1 MTPAELLRALR
12 LAGIAPSVRDGRLRL
27 DGPVALLDGD
37 LVREARQHRGALLA
51 MLAEEGVVEVSPR
64 SDCNSATAAPITG
77 QVPERN
83 HPRAPVAAPVA
94 GCCGYEISA
103 TADDAGKAGEAHA
116 VAVAVPLQQGA
127 PVGATAITGQVPER
141 NRPGVADCCTVAVD
155 PAGSTITAPP
165 GALDA
170 ALVESL
176 RSHKADVLALLA
188 PEPADDLEATA
199 LLGEVFWARQDAA
212 RSALAGAPDGGT
224 RIATYRAAIARWG
237 GYLDGLADQGPG
249 RDALES
255 AAIGQLRRLQR
266 GEVVPREQ
274 EAIA

>member
-1 MTPAELLRALR
+1 MDRAQQRDGAERLLTTLRAR
-12 LAGIAPSVRDGRLRL
+12 G
-27 DGPVALLDGD
+27 VAIEAKDGD
-37 LVREARQHRGALLA
+37 LVL
-51 MLAEEGVVEVSPR
+51 
-64 SDCNSATAAPITG
+64 D
-77 QVPERN
+77 
-83 HPRAPVAAPVA
+83 
-94 GCCGYEISA
+94 
-103 TADDAGKAGEAHA
+103 
-116 VAVAVPLQQGA
+116 
-127 PVGATAITGQVPER
+127 
-141 NRPGVADCCTVAVD
+141 
-155 PAGSTITAPP
+155 APP
-165 GALDA
+165 GALDTTV
-170 ALVESL
+170 LEDL
-176 RSHKADVLALLA
+176 RSHKIDLLALLA